1 MNSTKIPYVSK
12 EDFLKDFWGKN
23 DRVEV
28 DADALKENLQTLE
41 KQIKELEYLK
51 VENTRLQAQVVYYR
65 TNFMILQAKK
75 PIYVNLKA

>member
-65 TNFMILQAKK
+65 TNFMILQAKE